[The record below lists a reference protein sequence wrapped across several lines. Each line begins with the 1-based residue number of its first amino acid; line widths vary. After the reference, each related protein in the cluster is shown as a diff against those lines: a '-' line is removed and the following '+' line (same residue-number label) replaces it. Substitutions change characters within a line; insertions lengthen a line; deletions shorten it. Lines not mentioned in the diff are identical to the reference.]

1 MPAPES
7 IRIIT
12 VVAFVVLLAVGI
24 KKPLWAVIGYMILVY
39 CKVSSYFPVFA
50 AMKAELIFG
59 LLILLRVF
67 ASENFKTKLSSHH
80 NAVNKYL
87 IYFVTCVFLSF
98 LIAMN
103 HRYSW
108 DNAVYHFIKVL
119 FLYVMILLAI
129 ESKQDFKI
137 FIWSFVIMFAYLAYE
152 PTFSFLTGTGASRHT
167 YGDVYVADIGILSGH
182 VALANNMNQMIPI
195 AFFLILAV
203 RNKKLITLAII
214 PLLIFF
220 TALIGSAS
228 RGGVV
233 GLMAFGATLV
243 YFSKNRIRNAVVLG
257 VVAIMLFML
266 SSSFKHTGSRIDTSP
281 IKGRLIGLVH
291 GIEMIRLKGHILGV
305 GPGCF
310 SLARRKYFSYT
321 MESHNIYGQVLGELG
336 IPGTIAWFLFILQI
350 FRNLIDTKKRLRAL
364 SMEKDFLYKLA
375 MGIQVSLIVRL
386 FISMGSH
393 GLYYFYW
400 YVMAA
405 LSIAVLKI
413 VKTMPE
419 NLTRDGIHLQSPSRV

>member
-1 MPAPES
+1 MLSPES

-12 VVAFVVLLAVGI
+12 VVAFVVFLAIGI
-24 KKPLWAVIGYMILVY
+24 KKPLYAVIAYMILVY
-39 CKVSSYFPVFA
+39 CKVSAYYPVFA

-67 ASENFKTKLSSHH
+67 ASGNFSIKLSLHY

-87 IYFVTCVFLSF
+87 IFFVTCVFLSF
-98 LIAMN
+98 LIAMD

-129 ESKQDFKI
+129 ESKKDIKI

-152 PTFSFLTGTGASRHT
+152 PTFGFLTGTEPSRHV
-167 YGDVYVADIGILSGH
+167 YGDVYTADIGILSGH

-233 GLMAFGATLV
+233 GLMAFGAMLV
-243 YFSKNRIRNAVVLG
+243 YFSKNRIRNAVILG
-257 VVAIMLFML
+257 VVGIMFFMIFGTVR
-266 SSSFKHTGSRIDTSP
+266 STGGRINRASVES
-281 IKGRLIGLVH
+281 RLIGLAH
-291 GIEMIRLKGHILGV
+291 GIEMIRIKGHILGV

-310 SLARRKYFSYT
+310 PLARRKYFSYT
-321 MESHNIYGQVLGELG
+321 MESHNIYGQVLGDLG
-336 IPGTIAWFLFILQI
+336 IPGTVAWFFLILQI
-350 FRNLIDTKKRLRAL
+350 FRNLIESKKKLKAL
-364 SMEKDFLYKLA
+364 SMEKGFLYKLA
-375 MGIQVSLIVRL
+375 MGIQISLIVRL
-386 FISMGSH
+386 FISMASH

-400 YVMAA
+400 YTMAA
-405 LSIAVLKI
+405 ISISIHKI
-413 VKTMPE
+413 VE
-419 NLTRDGIHLQSPSRV
+419 NMEEDTLKEVEEK

>member
-1 MPAPES
+1 MVDPES

-12 VVAFVVLLAVGI
+12 VIAFVVFLAMGI
-24 KKPLWAVIGYMILVY
+24 RKPVWAVIGYMILVY
-39 CKVSSYFPVFA
+39 CKVSSYFPAFA

-59 LLILLRVF
+59 LLILLSVF
-67 ASENFKTKLSSHH
+67 ASGNFSIKLSSHY

-87 IYFVTCVFLSF
+87 IFFVTCVFLSF
-98 LIAMN
+98 LIAMDRQ
-103 HRYSW
+103 HSW
-108 DNAVYHFIKVL
+108 DIAVYHFIKVL
-119 FLYVMILLAI
+119 FLYVMLLVAI
-129 ESKQDFKI
+129 ESKQDIKI
-137 FIWSFVIMFAYLAYE
+137 FIWSFVVMFAYLSYE
-152 PTFSFLTGTGASRHT
+152 PTFGFLTGTEPSRHM
-167 YGDVYVADIGILSGH
+167 YGDVYIADIGILSGH

-203 RNKKLITLAII
+203 HNKKLITLAII

-233 GLMAFGATLV
+233 GLMVFGAILV
-243 YFSKNRIRNAVVLG
+243 YFSKNRIRNALVLG
-257 VVAIMLFML
+257 VVGIIFFML
-266 SSSFKHTGSRIDTSP
+266 SGAVKSTAGRINRASVESR
-281 IKGRLIGLVH
+281 LVGLAH

-305 GPGCF
+305 GHGCYP
-310 SLARRKYFSYT
+310 LARRKYFSYT
-321 MESHNIYGQVLGELG
+321 MESHNIYGQVLGDLG
-336 IPGTIAWFLFILQI
+336 IPGTVAWFFLILQI

-405 LSIAVLKI
+405 LSITILKTAESLEEDVSQI
-413 VKTMPE
+413 
-419 NLTRDGIHLQSPSRV
+419 

>member
-1 MPAPES
+1 MLSPDLL
-7 IRIIT
+7 RIIT
-12 VVAFVVLLAVGI
+12 VVAFVVFLAIGI

-39 CKVSSYFPVFA
+39 CKVSSYFPAFA

-67 ASENFKTKLSSHH
+67 ASENFKVKLSSHY

-87 IYFVTCVFLSF
+87 IFFVTCVFLSF
-98 LIAMN
+98 LIAMD

-119 FLYVMILLAI
+119 FIYVMLLGSI
-129 ESKQDFKI
+129 ESKQDIKI

-152 PTFSFLTGTGASRHT
+152 PAFGFLTGIEPSRHV
-167 YGDVYVADIGILSGH
+167 YGDVYIADIGILAGH
-182 VALANNMNQMIPI
+182 VALANNMNQMMPI
-195 AFFLILAV
+195 SFFLISAV
-203 RNKKLITLAII
+203 SNKKLRTLAII

-220 TALIGSAS
+220 IALIGSAS
-228 RGGVV
+228 RGGII
-233 GLMAFGATLV
+233 GLMVFGATLV

-257 VVAIMLFML
+257 VLAILVFGISGSL
-266 SSSFKHTGSRIDTSP
+266 RSTGGRIDRHAVER
-281 IKGRLIGLVH
+281 RLIGLIH
-291 GIEMIRLKGHILGV
+291 GIEIVRLKGHVLGV

-310 SLARRKYFSYT
+310 PLARGKYFGYT
-321 MESHNIYGQVLGELG
+321 MESHNIYGRVLGDLG

-350 FRNLIDTKKRLRAL
+350 FRNLIDSKKKLRAL
-364 SMEKDFLYKLA
+364 SMENDFLYKLA
-375 MGIQVSLIVRL
+375 MGIQISLIVRL
-386 FISMGSH
+386 FISLASH

-405 LSIAVLKI
+405 LSIVILKTVESMAEN
-413 VKTMPE
+413 VKEKECRP
-419 NLTRDGIHLQSPSRV
+419 

>member
-1 MPAPES
+1 MVDPES

-12 VVAFVVLLAVGI
+12 VLAFVVFLTMGI
-24 KKPLWAVIGYMILVY
+24 RKPVWAVIGYMILVY

-67 ASENFKTKLSSHH
+67 ASGNFSVKLSSHY

-87 IYFVTCVFLSF
+87 IFFVTCVFLSF
-98 LIAMN
+98 LIAMD
-103 HRYSW
+103 RQYSW
-108 DNAVYHFIKVL
+108 DSAVYHFIKVL
-119 FLYVMILLAI
+119 FLYVMLLGSI
-129 ESKQDFKI
+129 ESKQDIKI
-137 FIWSFVIMFAYLAYE
+137 FIWSFVIMFVYLAYE
-152 PTFSFLTGTGASRHT
+152 PTFGFLTGTGADRQM
-167 YGDVYVADIGILSGH
+167 YGDVYTADIGILSGH

-228 RGGVV
+228 RGGVI
-233 GLMAFGATLV
+233 GLMVFGATLV
-243 YFSKNRIRNAVVLG
+243 YFSKNRTRNAVVLG
-257 VVAIMLFML
+257 VVGIMFFML
-266 SSSFKHTGSRIDTSP
+266 SGAVKSTAGRIDRHAVE
-281 IKGRLIGLVH
+281 GRLIGLAH
-291 GIEMIRLKGHILGV
+291 GIEMIRIKGHILGV

-310 SLARRKYFSYT
+310 PLARRKYFSYT
-321 MESHNIYGQVLGELG
+321 MESHNIYGQVLGDLG
-336 IPGTIAWFLFILQI
+336 IPGTIAWFFLILQI
-350 FRNLIDTKKRLRAL
+350 FRNLIESKKKLKAL
-364 SMEKDFLYKLA
+364 SMENDFLYKLA
-375 MGIQVSLIVRL
+375 MGIQISLIVRL
-386 FISMGSH
+386 FISMASH

-405 LSIAVLKI
+405 LSIAILKI
-413 VKTMPE
+413 VE
-419 NLTRDGIHLQSPSRV
+419 SLEEDVSQI

>member
-1 MPAPES
+1 MVDPES

-12 VVAFVVLLAVGI
+12 VIAFVVFLAMGI
-24 KKPLWAVIGYMILVY
+24 RKPVWAVIGYMILVY
-39 CKVSSYFPVFA
+39 CKVSSYFPAFA

-67 ASENFKTKLSSHH
+67 ASGNFSIKLSSHY

-87 IYFVTCVFLSF
+87 IFFVTCVFLSF
-98 LIAMN
+98 LIAMDRQ
-103 HRYSW
+103 HSW
-108 DNAVYHFIKVL
+108 DIAVYHFIKVL
-119 FLYVMILLAI
+119 FLYVMLLVAI
-129 ESKQDFKI
+129 ESKQDIKI
-137 FIWSFVIMFAYLAYE
+137 FIWSFVVMFAYLSYE
-152 PTFSFLTGTGASRHT
+152 PTFGFLTGTEPSRHM
-167 YGDVYVADIGILSGH
+167 YGDVYIADIGILSGH

-203 RNKKLITLAII
+203 HNKKLITLAII

-233 GLMAFGATLV
+233 GLMVFGAILV
-243 YFSKNRIRNAVVLG
+243 YFSKNRIRNALVLG
-257 VVAIMLFML
+257 VVGIIFFML
-266 SSSFKHTGSRIDTSP
+266 SGAVKSTAGRINRASVESR
-281 IKGRLIGLVH
+281 LVGLAH

-305 GPGCF
+305 GPGCYP
-310 SLARRKYFSYT
+310 LARRKYFSYT
-321 MESHNIYGQVLGELG
+321 MESHNIYGQVLGDLG
-336 IPGTIAWFLFILQI
+336 IPGTVAWFFLILQI

-405 LSIAVLKI
+405 LSITILKTAESLEEDVSQI
-413 VKTMPE
+413 
-419 NLTRDGIHLQSPSRV
+419 